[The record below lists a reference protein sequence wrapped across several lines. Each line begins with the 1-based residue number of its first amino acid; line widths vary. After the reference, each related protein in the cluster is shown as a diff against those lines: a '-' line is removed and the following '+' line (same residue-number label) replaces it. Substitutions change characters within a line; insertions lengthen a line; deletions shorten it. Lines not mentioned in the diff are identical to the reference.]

1 MNRPLKTRDKRIAM
15 LLITAFA
22 WLFIGSLVI
31 FHEEH
36 VLGKHFNLNFQT
48 FISPKSKDKQDFTV
62 TLSNPLL
69 KLHDNG
75 GTPGI
80 LSHNIHSAFYSCAF
94 EIKPKETSSFYQ
106 DKEILNNF
114 PLRAPPAV

>member
-1 MNRPLKTRDKRIAM
+1 MNKPLKNREKRIAM
-15 LLITAFA
+15 LLIAAFA

-36 VLGKHFNLNFQT
+36 VLGRHFSLNFQA
-48 FISPKSKDKQDFTV
+48 FISPKSKDKQGFIIKFQ
-62 TLSNPLL
+62 NPLQ
-69 KLHDNG
+69 KIFDNG
-75 GTPGI
+75 GAVGI
-80 LSHNIHSAFYSCAF
+80 APQISHSSFSSSSF

-106 DKEILNNF
+106 DKDILDNY